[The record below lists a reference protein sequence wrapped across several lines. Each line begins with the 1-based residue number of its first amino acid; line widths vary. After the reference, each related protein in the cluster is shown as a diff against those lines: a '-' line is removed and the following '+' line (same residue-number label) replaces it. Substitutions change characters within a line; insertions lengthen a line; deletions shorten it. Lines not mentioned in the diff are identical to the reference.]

1 MSEAENVKEV
11 PGAGWTLRLG
21 LRFGVGMGVGYG
33 LWLWGL
39 HLTGNNAFGPKRM
52 VFWFAVPLAV
62 VASQWLLRR
71 VFRPGAPGVGRALGV
86 GGLTAVLAAGIGT
99 ACLLGLARG
108 AGEAAQELNRREL
121 LEIAESQRELM
132 VKQAGSEA
140 AYQAHLE
147 RLKHLTADDLA
158 RNDFSKILLLGL
170 LFGLPAGVFLR
181 E

>member
-1 MSEAENVKEV
+1 M
-11 PGAGWTLRLG
+11 LRLG
-21 LRFGVGMGVGYG
+21 LRFGVGMGVAYG

-52 VFWFAVPLAV
+52 IFWFVVPVAV

-71 VFRPGAPGVGRALGV
+71 MFWPGAPGVGRALGV
-86 GGLTAVLAAGIGT
+86 GGLTALLAAGIG
-99 ACLLGLARG
+99 AASLLGLAQG
-108 AGEAAQELNRREL
+108 AGEPALALNRREL
-121 LEIAESQRELM
+121 LEIAASQRELM

-147 RLKHLTADDLA
+147 RLRHLTAEDLA

>member
-1 MSEAENVKEV
+1 M
-11 PGAGWTLRLG
+11 LRLG
-21 LRFGVGMGVGYG
+21 LRFGVGMGVAYG

-52 VFWFAVPLAV
+52 VCWFVVPVAV

-71 VFRPGAPGVGRALGV
+71 MFRPGAPGVGRALGV
-86 GGLTAVLAAGIGT
+86 GGLTALLAAGIG
-99 ACLLGLARG
+99 AASLLGLAQG
-108 AGEAAQELNRREL
+108 AGEPALALNRREL
-121 LEIAESQRELM
+121 LEIAASQQELM